1 MAWTNKEIAAL
12 VELDRA
18 HRKAYTDED
27 LFEFEM
33 ERIFER
39 AYGKL
44 TRKPSQKSGRLLS
57 RTNRPPTNDDEFRD
71 HNGEVHVLYN
81 RCPHRGAQLCSARSG
96 NAGKRIR
103 CSYHA
108 WMFGLDGK
116 LESIPAIDG
125 YDGTNLTIDGE
136 WIFRFPAARAASYR
150 GFWFASL
157 AEDGISLEEQLGEA
171 KTGFDQPID
180 RAPGRETEVVGE
192 CFHMVQHSNW
202 KIFLENQ
209 LDASHPG
216 VTHESTGIAA
226 QMVERDMRADGRS
239 PLLII

>member
-1 MAWTNKEIAAL
+1 MMMT
-12 VELDRA
+12 
-18 HRKAYTDED
+18 
-27 LFEFEM
+27 
-33 ERIFER
+33 
-39 AYGKL
+39 
-44 TRKPSQKSGRLLS
+44 
-57 RTNRPPTNDDEFRD
+57 RD

-136 WIFRFPAARAASYR
+136 DFQVPKAARAASYR

-171 KTGFDQPID
+171 KTGFDQLID

-216 VTHESTGIAA
+216 ATHDPLA
-226 QMVERDMRADGRS
+226 S
-239 PLLII
+239 PPKW